1 MKAISFLGPTKY
13 QPTTYVYHHNEEPVA
28 YETPYFAEALM
39 HFFPNLEEVCVL
51 VTPTVAEHRNL
62 ADLQQ
67 RLGQRLRPV
76 TIPEGHSEAELWE
89 IFDALIGVVETRDRV
104 IFDIT
109 NSYRSLPFLTFLA
122 ATYLRTAREVDVE
135 AVLYGAFLARDKE
148 TNRTPVF
155 DLTPFVS
162 LLDWLTATDQ
172 FLYTG
177 DGRYLA
183 HLLTEEG
190 KVRRSN
196 DLKSAGRQ
204 LQDLSLAM
212 MLCRPLEVM
221 ERAGDLDVALARA
234 AEDLAQWARPFSLLA
249 GRIQREYA
257 DRALPKPTEEEHVA
271 DSLRQQLALVK
282 WYLDNNQI
290 IPAMTLAREWVITA
304 IGWKLDYGFVLKQRV
319 REHAGSD
326 DSGVSWGLGGL
337 IRVGRKT
344 RDGEF
349 TSDDLNAEGKIIWSW
364 PERDLLRK
372 LWGNLT
378 AVRNSLDHAGM
389 KHGPMKAAT
398 LARKARQDVWPRLLE
413 LAELWD
419 LLPTA

>member
-1 MKAISFLGPTKY
+1 MKAISFLGTTAY
-13 QPTTYVYHHNEEPVA
+13 SPTTYVRRAGEREVA
-28 YETPYFAEALM
+28 CTTPYFAEALVR
-39 HFFPNLEEVCVL
+39 FFPDLEEVCVL
-51 VTPTVAEHRNL
+51 VTPTVAEHQNL
-62 ADLQQ
+62 ADLRQ
-67 RLGQRLRPV
+67 RLGQRLHPV

-89 IFDALIGVVETRDRV
+89 IFDALIGVVEARDRV

-135 AVLYGAFLARDKE
+135 AVLYGAFLARDEE

-172 FLYTG
+172 FLFTG

-196 DLKSAGRQ
+196 DLKAAGRQ
-204 LQDLSLAM
+204 LRELSLAM

-221 ERAGDLDVALARA
+221 ERAGDLDVALERA
-234 AEDLAQWARPFSLLA
+234 AGDLAQWARPFSLLA

-257 DRALPKPTEEEHVA
+257 ARALPNPTEEAHVA
-271 DSLRQQLALVK
+271 ESLRQQLALVK

-290 IPAMTLAREWVITA
+290 IPAMTLAREWLITA
-304 IGWKLDYGFVLKQRV
+304 IGWKLGYGFALKLNV
-319 REHAGSD
+319 RESNRDD
-326 DSGVSWGLGGL
+326 DSGVARGLNGL
-337 IRVGRKT
+337 LLVGRVS
-344 RDGEF
+344 DGETF
-349 TSDDLNAEGKIIWSW
+349 TPDDLNYEGQAMWAW
-364 PERDLLRK
+364 PELELLRK
-372 LWGNLT
+372 LWGNLRG
-378 AVRNSLDHAGM
+378 VRNGLDHAGM
-389 KHGPMKAAT
+389 KHGPMKAAK
-398 LARKARQDVWPRLLE
+398 LARKARQDVWPRLRE
-413 LAELWD
+413 LAERWD
-419 LLPTA
+419 LLPTP